1 MTIPFKHKEKI
12 ELIRRFPAEL
22 EALLA
27 NYSESQMDT
36 PVKPGEW
43 TIRQIVHHVADAHM
57 VALERAKLV
66 LTETRPIIKPYD
78 QDEWAK
84 LADVKL
90 PIEPSLSILRGVHQH
105 WAEILSHAAD
115 ADWERT
121 GVHLD
126 RGLLTLS
133 DLLDM
138 YAGHCQA
145 HLDQIRQLT
154 A

>member
-1 MTIPFKHKEKI
+1 MTTPSERKEKI
-12 ELIRRFPAEL
+12 EQIRRFPAEL
-22 EALLA
+22 EALLTK
-27 NYSESQMDT
+27 YPESRLDT
-36 PVKPGEW
+36 PVQSGEW

-66 LTETRPIIKPYD
+66 LTEIRPIIKPYD

-90 PIEPSLSILRGVHQH
+90 PIEPSLAILRGVHQR
-105 WAEILSHAAD
+105 WADMLSHATD
-115 ADWERT
+115 ADWQRT

-126 RGLLTLS
+126 RGLLTLD
-133 DLLDM
+133 DLIDM

>member
-1 MTIPFKHKEKI
+1 MLTQAERKDFITKI
-12 ELIRRFPAEL
+12 KNFPLEL
-22 EALLA
+22 EALLEK
-27 NYSESQMDT
+27 YSEAQLDT

-43 TIRQIVHHVADAHM
+43 TIRQIVHHLADAHM

-84 LADVKL
+84 LADVNL
-90 PIEPSLSILRGVHQH
+90 PIEPSLAILRGVHQR
-105 WAEILSHAAD
+105 WADMLSHAAD
-115 ADWERT
+115 ADWQRT

-126 RGLLTLS
+126 RGLLTLD

-138 YAGHCQA
+138 YANHCQD